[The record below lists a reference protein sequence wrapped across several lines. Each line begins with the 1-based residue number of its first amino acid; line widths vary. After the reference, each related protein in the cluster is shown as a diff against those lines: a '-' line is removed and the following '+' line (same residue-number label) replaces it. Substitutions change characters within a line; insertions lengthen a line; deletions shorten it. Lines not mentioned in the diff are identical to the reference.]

1 MCILYT
7 RGKFEV
13 SSIILTPWERG
24 NFMTPPNLQNKP
36 LKRPPRLGLK
46 AYLNAYLFRIFLT
59 FPNSLSFLKLLCTE
73 LSVETSANF

>member
-36 LKRPPRLGLK
+36 LKSPPRLGLK